1 MTVCDGGSPWNVPH
15 TFPQASNSCPVGW
28 AGGSEGC
35 VRLQKNPAAPSSKQL
50 PARTWWGPRRAQGER
65 PPAPV
70 PALGSPRPQDRL
82 FLGLL
87 PDTSSAGAGLSPV
100 TRPHAAQAPI
110 TGPALYSGSGLGVL
124 IPQEW
129 VGGAGPGPAEG
140 DYEQGTAAGRSRPQ
154 TRAAAASPPPPPPRF
169 GGGEPAP
176 SCMT

>member
-1 MTVCDGGSPWNVPH
+1 MSPTHSLKPPTPALLVGLEAPRGVCGYRRTPP
-15 TFPQASNSCPVGW
+15 P
-28 AGGSEGC
+28 
-35 VRLQKNPAAPSSKQL
+35 PSSKQL
-50 PARTWWGPRRAQGER
+50 PARTWRGPRRAQGER

-70 PALGSPRPQDRL
+70 PALGSPRPQDGL
-82 FLGLL
+82 FLGPL

-154 TRAAAASPPPPPPRF
+154 TRAAAASPPPRF

>member
-1 MTVCDGGSPWNVPH
+1 MRWREPLECPPHSPPKPP
-15 TFPQASNSCPVGW
+15 TPALLVGL
-28 AGGSEGC
+28 EGC

-50 PARTWWGPRRAQGER
+50 PALTWRGPRRAQGER

-70 PALGSPRPQDRL
+70 PALGSPRPQDGL
-82 FLGLL
+82 FLGRL

-124 IPQEW
+124 TPQEW
-129 VGGAGPGPAEG
+129 VGGAGQALQRETTNK
-140 DYEQGTAAGRSRPQ
+140 EQPQAGAAPRHVRRPPC
-154 TRAAAASPPPPPPRF
+154 RLPPRF

>member
-1 MTVCDGGSPWNVPH
+1 M
-15 TFPQASNSCPVGW
+15 
-28 AGGSEGC
+28 
-35 VRLQKNPAAPSSKQL
+35 RLQKNPAAPSSKQL
-50 PARTWWGPRRAQGER
+50 PARIWQGPRPALGER

-70 PALGSPRPQDRL
+70 PALGSPRPQDGL
-82 FLGLL
+82 FLGRL

-129 VGGAGPGPAEG
+129 VGGAGQALQRETTNK
-140 DYEQGTAAGRSRPQ
+140 EQPQAGAAPRHVRRPP
-154 TRAAAASPPPPPPRF
+154 RRRPPRF